1 MRQRSFWSLNF
12 FNLYN
17 FATSIPPTTR
27 VSCVCNMLIY
37 IQRGNRGRK
46 IYKTVRRQYVQ
57 SLAELFPNR
66 VTRGELSRADT
77 CRYRGLLYI
86 VSCSLHFFLSL
97 SFVFILFSLIWFS
110 DSLAFAVRLVSRLSH
125 CLPIRGRHITSR
137 VQ

>member
-1 MRQRSFWSLNF
+1 MRTKIVNINSYMC
-12 FNLYN
+12 NLRFRCFCN
-17 FATSIPPTTR
+17 LCNLATSIPPTTR
-27 VSCVCNMLIY
+27 VSCVCNILIY
-37 IQRGNRGRK
+37 IQRDNCGHK

-86 VSCSLHFFLSL
+86 F
-97 SFVFILFSLIWFS
+97 SFSPLRPRFFSLIWT
-110 DSLAFAVRLVSRLSH
+110 LAFAVRLVPRNSH